1 MPGAFAALENEL
13 SESCDE
19 QFGEAFQF
27 RPMVAGA
34 GGGRRATDAGRAVKA
49 VTGIFDDRSFN
60 SQALGA
66 VERTASQIT
75 LRHAWLSIDRR
86 QFTAGQEPRRFDRF
100 ARTGT
105 SRLYEVAE
113 VQEDGEGRFRIRL
126 ADVGGA

>member
-19 QFGEAFQF
+19 QFGEAFEL
-27 RPMVAGA
+27 RPMTAGA
-34 GGGRRATDAGRAVKA
+34 GGGRRTVDAGRAVKT

-66 VERTASQIT
+66 VERTATQIT
-75 LRHAWLSIDRR
+75 LRHAWLSVDRR
-86 QFTAGQEPRRFDRF
+86 QFTVGQEPRRADRF

-105 SRLYEVAE
+105 GRLYEVAE
-113 VQEDGEGRFRIRL
+113 IQEDGEGRFRIRL
-126 ADVGGA
+126 ADVGVI